1 MASFPSF
8 LPGVPAEYVL
18 DRLAAAGGNEVES
31 GKLLSA
37 HSSAAL
43 AVNCFAWFFPRP
55 ASLPPFPGLD
65 VGFPASTVDVEYQ
78 ARFPWS
84 GGRHPWL
91 DAFVTSPTHII
102 GIEAK
107 RYEPF
112 RDKKSAE
119 LSEAYD
125 RPVWGDRMQPFERM
139 RDDLRSGAQSYKFL
153 DAAQLVKH
161 AFGLVTEAGRQGKE
175 AALLYLF
182 AEPLVMA
189 DRPIVLDHLAQHRAE
204 VRSFAENVAGA
215 EVAFSAISYRD
226 WIASWSVEHPDVVA
240 HGEALL
246 AHFSP

>member
-1 MASFPSF
+1 MASKPSF
-8 LPGVPAEYVL
+8 LPGVPADYVL
-18 DRLAAAGGNEVES
+18 DRLAKAGGNEVES

-37 HSSAAL
+37 QSSAAL
-43 AVNCFAWFFPRP
+43 AVNCFAWFSPRP
-55 ASLPPFPGLD
+55 ASLPPFPGSD
-65 VGFPASTVDVEYQ
+65 VGFPASSVDVEYQ

-91 DAFVTSPTHII
+91 DAFVTSPTHIV
-102 GIEAK
+102 GIESK

-125 RPVWGDRMQPFERM
+125 RPVWGERMQQFERV
-139 RDDLRSGAQSYKFL
+139 RDALRSGALSYSFL

-161 AFGLVTEAGRQGKE
+161 AFGLVTEAGRQGK
-175 AALLYLF
+175 APALLYVF
-182 AEPLVMA
+182 AEPVVMA
-189 DRPIVLDHLAQHRAE
+189 DRPIAPAHFEQHRAE
-204 VRSFAENVAGA
+204 VRSFAENVRGA
-215 EVAFSAISYRD
+215 EVAFNAISYRD
-226 WIASWSVEHPDVVA
+226 WIASWSDRHPDVVA